1 MKLSTAL
8 PKPSLIL
15 MALIVPLFL
24 LSGCGGGSDKTR
36 PEVSAT
42 YPADNATSIP
52 VNHKVTVTF
61 SREMKSSTID
71 NASFTVTGADEP
83 ALTGTVTLNTDSNT
97 ATFSSSSTLTPNTEY
112 TAKVTSGAES
122 TNGKSLDSEY
132 IWSFTSGDS
141 TDSTAPTV
149 LLQHPADT
157 AKNVVLNTLVSAT
170 FSESIDAASV
180 NSSIFTLAPSSN
192 LTAMISGKASL
203 NPAGT
208 TLTFT
213 PSNNLQASTSYTATI
228 TTGVMD
234 NAIPANP
241 LASPSVWSFRTG
253 NSVSNGPGPIALGT
267 AANFVI
273 LSKTGITNVP
283 TSAVTGHIGSSPIT
297 SAAIDVTCTEITG
310 TIYGADQ
317 GYTGSGDT
325 SCFLGGSA
333 ANTLVAIAVLDMG
346 AAYEDAAA
354 RTTPDFTELHGGDL
368 SGKTLTPGLYK
379 WGTGVLISTDMTFSG
394 SSGDV
399 WILQIAGDLTVESL
413 ARVTLSGGAKAK
425 NIFWQ
430 IGGSSGAII
439 NTDAHVAGVL
449 LTQKAITLATG
460 ASITGRLLSQTETT
474 LQQNVVTQPVQ

>member
-1 MKLSTAL
+1 
-8 PKPSLIL
+8 
-15 MALIVPLFL
+15 
-24 LSGCGGGSDKTR
+24 
-36 PEVSAT
+36 
-42 YPADNATSIP
+42 
-52 VNHKVTVTF
+52 
-61 SREMKSSTID
+61 
-71 NASFTVTGADEP
+71 
-83 ALTGTVTLNTDSNT
+83 
-97 ATFSSSSTLTPNTEY
+97 
-112 TAKVTSGAES
+112 
-122 TNGKSLDSEY
+122 
-132 IWSFTSGDS
+132 
-141 TDSTAPTV
+141 
-149 LLQHPADT
+149 
-157 AKNVVLNTLVSAT
+157 
-170 FSESIDAASV
+170 
-180 NSSIFTLAPSSN
+180 
-192 LTAMISGKASL
+192 
-203 NPAGT
+203 
-208 TLTFT
+208 
-213 PSNNLQASTSYTATI
+213 
-228 TTGVMD
+228 
-234 NAIPANP
+234 
-241 LASPSVWSFRTG
+241 
-253 NSVSNGPGPIALGT
+253 VSNGPGPIALGT